1 MKLPRG
7 SRAAAERWRR
17 VSRPA
22 AAIESTPAMAAAA
35 TTVSAGATG
44 EGTPLAHDESAQ
56 PVGTTGSATA
66 CGVKTSGTL
75 PLRVFLAGTPAPERS
90 AFGMRPMT
98 TMAAKGPRKHQ
109 RHTRDMVPRLR
120 ANSRRVPS
128 GTDEGVCEVTRLST
142 RSSRLTSG
150 RM

>member
-7 SRAAAERWRR
+7 NTAATERWRR
-17 VSRPA
+17 VIRPA
-22 AAIESTPAMAAAA
+22 AAMESTPAKAAAA

-44 EGTPLAHDESAQ
+44 EGTPLEHDESAQ
-56 PVGTTGSATA
+56 PVGMTGSATV
-66 CGVKTSGTL
+66 CGVKTSGTML
-75 PLRVFLAGTPAPERS
+75 LRVLLAGTPASERR

-120 ANSRRVPS
+120 VISRRVPS
-128 GTDEGVCEVTRLST
+128 GTDEGVCEIRRLS
-142 RSSRLTSG
+142 G
-150 RM
+150 RG